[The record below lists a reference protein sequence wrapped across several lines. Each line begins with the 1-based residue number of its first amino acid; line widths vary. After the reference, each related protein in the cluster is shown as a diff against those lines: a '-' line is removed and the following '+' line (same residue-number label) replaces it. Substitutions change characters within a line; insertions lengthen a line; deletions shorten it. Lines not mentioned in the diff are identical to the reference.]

1 VPADTWRHQLN
12 EAKAAG
18 YRHAAGVLAYLVNT
32 PNSIRPADISELLKV
47 LEGGLSK
54 ENRRDRVVSYESID
68 ADLAYMLAAALTL
81 DLADADLFRE
91 LLTRGAQKQIGVARA
106 PVTTVG
112 TFALMAA
119 IPSVREFFLGAV
131 SNGDLPISNED
142 VWWLVETL
150 ILQRA
155 EQLPDFV
162 SSGRITQLQL
172 GYRRFFLQSIA
183 AATDMQSIPIGALLK
198 STKEGPDVADVQKYS
213 QWYDAA
219 SVRVLLATLL
229 TSTDPK
235 VLESAFDAL
244 SNKSTGS
251 TSVDQSLS
259 YVSDKSDVLRV
270 YYASFIG
277 GVGLIDLLSP
287 DEIRTAFSS
296 MRNKPHTSQL
306 CKLLLQRGSPRL
318 VTAILDTLGD
328 TINPALLVDLL
339 KHPDKSVR
347 IQIVPFV
354 KEVSLA
360 SSWQQVIDAY
370 LTESDPEV
378 KARYESEIPRI
389 RGS

>member
-1 VPADTWRHQLN
+1 
-12 EAKAAG
+12 
-18 YRHAAGVLAYLVNT
+18 
-32 PNSIRPADISELLKV
+32 
-47 LEGGLSK
+47 
-54 ENRRDRVVSYESID
+54 
-68 ADLAYMLAAALTL
+68 
-81 DLADADLFRE
+81 
-91 LLTRGAQKQIGVARA
+91 
-106 PVTTVG
+106 
-112 TFALMAA
+112 
-119 IPSVREFFLGAV
+119 
-131 SNGDLPISNED
+131 
-142 VWWLVETL
+142 
-150 ILQRA
+150 
-155 EQLPDFV
+155 
-162 SSGRITQLQL
+162 
-172 GYRRFFLQSIA
+172 
-183 AATDMQSIPIGALLK
+183 MQSIPIGALLT
-198 STKEGPDVADVQKYS
+198 STKEGPDVADVQEYS

-251 TSVDQSLS
+251 SSVDESLS
-259 YVSDKSDVLRV
+259 YVSNKSDVLRV

-347 IQIVPFV
+347 IQIIPFV
-354 KEVSLA
+354 KGVSLA
-360 SSWQQVIDAY
+360 SNWQQVIDAY